1 MEFRSLAQSPAH
13 RSSALRSNHAAQGNV
28 QLRLETSMD
37 GDSTAFLGSLSQCVL
52 VGKKLLISGSVKHL
66 IWFMLVVS
74 HPLVLQHCEEPMKAP
89 FFQRKVPAPG

>member
-37 GDSTAFLGSLSQCVL
+37 GDRPFWAASANVYSWGKSFLYLGQSNISFGLCLLSLI
-52 VGKKLLISGSVKHL
+52 LLSCSAVKSL
-66 IWFMLVVS
+66 
-74 HPLVLQHCEEPMKAP
+74 
-89 FFQRKVPAPG
+89 